1 MDAAARE
8 VIGYVWT
15 YFKKAR
21 FCSDSQPDVCVLHIS
36 ARRTR
41 YQFNFIT
48 VLMSCQGSERHP
60 DVRMFSRRVFSDRS
74 PNTAEKETLTNV
86 ETQL

>member
-21 FCSDSQPDVCVLHIS
+21 FCSDSQLDVCVLHIS

-48 VLMSCQGSERHP
+48 VFLPCQGSERHP
-60 DVRMFSRRVFSDRS
+60 DVRMFST
-74 PNTAEKETLTNV
+74 PNTAGKETLTNV

>member
-41 YQFNFIT
+41 YQLNFIT

-60 DVRMFSRRVFSDRS
+60 DVRMFSS
-74 PNTAEKETLTNV
+74 PNMAEKETLTNV